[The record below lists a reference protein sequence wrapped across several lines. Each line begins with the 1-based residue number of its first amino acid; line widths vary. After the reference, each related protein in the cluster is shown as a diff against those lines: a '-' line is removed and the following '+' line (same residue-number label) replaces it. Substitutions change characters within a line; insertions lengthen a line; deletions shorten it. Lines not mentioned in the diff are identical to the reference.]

1 MPRPIH
7 LKPASILLVV
17 LGGMLG
23 TLARYGVALALP
35 APGGWP
41 LPTLAVNLSG
51 AFLLGLLLESLL
63 RAGPDEGARRALRLG
78 AGTGFLGG
86 FTTYSTFALDMNLL
100 AGAGSPGL
108 AAGYA
113 VLTVVAGFL
122 ASFAG
127 IWTGARRAAQTATS
141 APADTADRGEAQ

>member
-1 MPRPIH
+1 MPRPPH
-7 LKPASILLVV
+7 LRPAPILLVV

-51 AFLLGLLLESLL
+51 AFILGLLLESLL
-63 RAGPDEGARRALRLG
+63 RAGADDGARRAVRLA

-86 FTTYSTFALDMNLL
+86 FTTYSTFALDLNRLL
-100 AGAGSPGL
+100 DGGTPGL
-108 AAGYA
+108 AFGYA

-127 IWTGARRAAQTATS
+127 IWAASRRSARNAGS
-141 APADTADRGEAQ
+141 APVETAGRGEAR

>member
-1 MPRPIH
+1 MPRPVH
-7 LKPASILLVV
+7 LRPASILLVV

-41 LPTLAVNLSG
+41 LPTLTVNLAG
-51 AFLLGLLLESLL
+51 AFALGLLLEALL
-63 RAGPDEGARRALRLG
+63 RSGSDHGARRAVRLA

-86 FTTYSTFALDMNLL
+86 FTTYSTFALDLNLL
-100 AGAGSPGL
+100 VGAGAPGL
-108 AAGYA
+108 AFGYA

-122 ASFAG
+122 ASLAG
-127 IWTGARRAAQTATS
+127 IWTGVRRAARTARS
-141 APADTADRGEAQ
+141 SVAGRGGAR

>member
-1 MPRPIH
+1 MPHPVH
-7 LKPASILLVV
+7 LRPASILLVA

-23 TLARYGVALALP
+23 TLARYGAGLVLP

-41 LPTLAVNLSG
+41 LPTLAVNLAG
-51 AFLLGLLLESLL
+51 AFALGLLLESLL
-63 RAGPDEGARRALRLG
+63 RAGSDDGARRAVRLA

-86 FTTYSTFALDMNLL
+86 FTTYSALALDLNQLL
-100 AGAGSPGL
+100 GAGAPG
-108 AAGYA
+108 AAFGYA

-127 IWTGARRAAQTATS
+127 IWLAARRRALRAGNSTAGCGD
-141 APADTADRGEAQ
+141 AG